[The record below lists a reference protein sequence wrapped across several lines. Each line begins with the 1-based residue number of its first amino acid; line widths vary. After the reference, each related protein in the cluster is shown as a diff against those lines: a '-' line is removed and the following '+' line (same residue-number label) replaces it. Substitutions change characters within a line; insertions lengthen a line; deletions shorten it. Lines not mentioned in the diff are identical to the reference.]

1 MKNNERDT
9 WTNKTNKRKTQTR
22 SFLSTTRQEGKGKDF
37 STGKTQNQE
46 FGKWNFARRV
56 GWYIV
61 RIIFIYIIFIYK
73 AIEVSAA
80 KKKKKKKDEAVTC
93 FVFLVRS
100 QLNAHTHTQR
110 ERERERERRNK
121 ERCQT
126 INNTR
131 RTVKERGG
139 GSSRVEF
146 LLRLFLFLF
155 FCFTRFLLVLVSQ
168 SRIFSILHVCVN
180 WGNAAQ
186 TTHPRDKVCKGGG
199 SCVLCQESKE
209 NWN

>member
-1 MKNNERDT
+1 M
-9 WTNKTNKRKTQTR
+9 
-22 SFLSTTRQEGKGKDF
+22 
-37 STGKTQNQE
+37 
-46 FGKWNFARRV
+46 
-56 GWYIV
+56 
-61 RIIFIYIIFIYK
+61 
-73 AIEVSAA
+73 SAA

-155 FCFTRFLLVLVSQ
+155 FLFYSLPSCFSQ
-168 SRIFSILHVCVN
+168 SESDFLDS
-180 WGNAAQ
+180 
-186 TTHPRDKVCKGGG
+186 
-199 SCVLCQESKE
+199 SCLCELGKCSANNTPTRQGV
-209 NWN
+209 